1 MYSFANTGH
10 NGSSVV
16 NEPTFNSRSINN
28 WHLILLAGKMLL
40 GSRSWQNLNS

>member
-10 NGSSVV
+10 NGSNVV

-28 WHLILLAGKMLL
+28 WHLILLAGKNVVGVSNMA
-40 GSRSWQNLNS
+40 NF